1 MKLQKLSKK
10 TASLCHHF
18 HTFMRLARPR
28 LKDRFADNLFFMKV
42 LSFILVAGL
51 LMAATVFNI
60 FDELEFSREDAGT
73 KVIESFGRG
82 ILSTDYDIVK
92 KARSLPEAAQVE
104 GARQLVRYARE
115 YTQTPEFKKQY
126 SRWRDEQLGY
136 KQKKKGFGIPNPM
149 KMLDKAIDKQLNK
162 GDDDKKLPADPAE
175 LIKKRLEKFMEISA
189 TVDFEAALNG
199 SQFANPEY
207 EKKSDA
213 WKMCY
218 RAGKAVITAARE
230 EVATWLKELQ

>member
-1 MKLQKLSKK
+1 
-10 TASLCHHF
+10 
-18 HTFMRLARPR
+18 MRLPRPV
-28 LKDRFADNLFFMKV
+28 LINRFAAIKKSFIMKV
-42 LSFILVAGL
+42 ISFILLAGA
-51 LMAATVFNI
+51 LMAASVVNI
-60 FDELEFSREDAGT
+60 FDELEFSRDDAGS

-82 ILSTDYDIVK
+82 ILVTDYDIVK
-92 KARSLPEAAQVE
+92 KARSLPESVQVE

-115 YTQTPEFKKQY
+115 YTESPEFKKTY

-136 KQKKKGFGIPNPM
+136 KQKKKGIGIPNPM

-162 GDDDKKLPADPAE
+162 GDDDKKYPADPAE
-175 LIKKRLEKFMEISA
+175 LIKKRLQSFMDVSA
-189 TVDFEAALNG
+189 TVDFDATLNG

-207 EKKSDA
+207 EKKSDQ

-230 EVATWLKELQ
+230 EVAQWLKELQ